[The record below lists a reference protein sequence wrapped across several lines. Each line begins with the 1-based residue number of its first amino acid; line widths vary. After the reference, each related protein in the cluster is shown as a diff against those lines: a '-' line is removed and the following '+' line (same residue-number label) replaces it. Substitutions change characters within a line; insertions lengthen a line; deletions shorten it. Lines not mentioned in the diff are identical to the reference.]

1 MLAPLPSRPGW
12 ACLGFIMSLDT
23 TSSDAALRL
32 SAAIDEMRAEVTA
45 TRAVLKA
52 VMAQDGAAVGPL
64 AELAESASRLVGF
77 AGGGSAAGDSAVG
90 DSAAASESDPEVAG
104 DTGVP
109 PHPMRRITDWA
120 EGVLHALPPG
130 SHIVTRRRSEQY

>member
-1 MLAPLPSRPGW
+1 
-12 ACLGFIMSLDT
+12 MSLDAT
-23 TSSDAALRL
+23 RSEAALRL

-52 VMAQDGAAVGPL
+52 VMAEEGAAEGPI
-64 AELAESASRLVGF
+64 AELAESASRLVGL
-77 AGGGSAAGDSAVG
+77 AGSDAATPPSAPDTATGE
-90 DSAAASESDPEVAG
+90 AA
-104 DTGVP
+104 VP

>member
-1 MLAPLPSRPGW
+1 
-12 ACLGFIMSLDT
+12 MSLDAT
-23 TSSDAALRL
+23 PSPAAQSEAARRL

-45 TRAVLKA
+45 TRAVLQA
-52 VMAQDGAAVGPL
+52 VMAEEGAAAGPM
-64 AELAESASRLVGF
+64 AEIAESASRLVGF
-77 AGGGSAAGDSAVG
+77 ASGDG
-90 DSAAASESDPEVAG
+90 AAAAPDDPEAP
-104 DTGVP
+104 VP

>member
-1 MLAPLPSRPGW
+1 MVAAAAIAPMLARPGSP
-12 ACLGFIMSLDT
+12 MS
-23 TSSDAALRL
+23 SPMSMDATHAEAAERL

-52 VMAQDGAAVGPL
+52 VLADDRAAAGPL

-77 AGGGSAAGDSAVG
+77 AGGDSGREPAAEPPEPANGDASAPS
-90 DSAAASESDPEVAG
+90 
-104 DTGVP
+104 
-109 PHPMRRITDWA
+109 HPMRRITDWA

>member
-1 MLAPLPSRPGW
+1 MLATLPSRPGW

-52 VMAQDGAAVGPL
+52 VMAEDGAAVGPL

-77 AGGGSAAGDSAVG
+77 AGGDSTAGNSAVP
-90 DSAAASESDPEVAG
+90 SESDPDVAG

-109 PHPMRRITDWA
+109 AHPMRRITDWA

>member
-1 MLAPLPSRPGW
+1 
-12 ACLGFIMSLDT
+12 MSLDAT
-23 TSSDAALRL
+23 QSEAALRL
-32 SAAIDEMRAEVTA
+32 SVAIDEMRAEVTA

-52 VMAQDGAAVGPL
+52 VMAEDGATAGPI

-77 AGGGSAAGDSAVG
+77 AEGD
-90 DSAAASESDPEVAG
+90 AAAQPPSVLGTEAAA
-104 DTGVP
+104 VP
-109 PHPMRRITDWA
+109 LHPMRRITDWA

>member
-1 MLAPLPSRPGW
+1 
-12 ACLGFIMSLDT
+12 MSLDAT
-23 TSSDAALRL
+23 RSEAALRL

-52 VMAQDGAAVGPL
+52 VMAEEGAAAGPI

-77 AGGGSAAGDSAVG
+77 AGGD
-90 DSAAASESDPEVAG
+90 AAAPPPSAPATAPGEAAA
-104 DTGVP
+104 P